1 MSNFKIV
8 CGTIPQQE
16 AIINLDKVKQ
26 IYLFEIKDKREVV
39 VEDITNRNW
48 KFETD
53 LKDLSDV
60 LCCVEFAFNG
70 RIDFTQRTAD
80 FHNNSRSVEFEYAKQ
95 KGEAL
100 ARGIRL

>member
-1 MSNFKIV
+1 MSNFKMV
-8 CGTIPQQE
+8 CGTSHKE
-16 AIINLDKVKQ
+16 ETIINLEKVKQ
-26 IYLFEIKDKREVV
+26 IFLCDSEIV
-39 VEDITNRNW
+39 VEDVTNQRW
-48 KFETD
+48 SFETD
-53 LKDLSDV
+53 LKELSDV

-80 FHNNSRSVEFEYAKQ
+80 FHNNSRNIEFEYAKQ